1 MASSTFTRVAIFTIF
16 ALFIGIALLSI
27 DSNQEEKRRLSKS
40 NQLIGQGSLLNTR
53 QKIGACSGIEV
64 KVSGVSNVNAKGDTF
79 TKNDLY
85 LKVSPKPEGRDTTK
99 VKWNAG
105 KAKKFNRRFCW
116 TGKVSKVT
124 INVPFLALSPACN
137 SAFISA

>member
-53 QKIGACSGIEV
+53 QKVGACSGIEV
-64 KVSGVSNVNAKGDTF
+64 KVSGVSNVNAKGDTLLLLLF
-79 TKNDLY
+79 AKFAII
-85 LKVSPKPEGRDTTK
+85 KFVS
-99 VKWNAG
+99 
-105 KAKKFNRRFCW
+105 NRF
-116 TGKVSKVT
+116 S
-124 INVPFLALSPACN
+124 
-137 SAFISA
+137 